1 MSHQSFPFRTARS
14 VALASTVAT
23 ALLASAPVLAQQ
35 VYRIVGP
42 DGKVTFS
49 DRAPE
54 PGKAQ
59 VEARARGG
67 GAGPSSAGLPYALQQ
82 VVARYPVTLYTSA
95 DCTPCASARSL
106 LQGRGVPFRERTVS
120 SNQDIEAL
128 KALTGGEASV
138 PFATIGQ
145 QQLRGFNDAE
155 WTQYL
160 DLAGYPKQSQLPASY
175 RPTPPSPLVPAQPAP
190 ATATAAPDQQEQAP
204 PPAAAPAPAPGPSPS
219 NPAGLVF

>member
-14 VALASTVAT
+14 VALASTLAT

-59 VEARARGG
+59 VETRASGG

-95 DCTPCASARSL
+95 DCAPCASARSL
-106 LQGRGVPFRERTVS
+106 LQGRGVPFRERTIS
-120 SNQDIEAL
+120 SNQDIDAL

-160 DLAGYPKQSQLPASY
+160 DLAGYPKQSQLPANY
-175 RPTPPSPLVPAQPAP
+175 RPTPPSPLAPPTPAP
-190 ATATAAPDQQEQAP
+190 APAAPDQQEPAP
-204 PPAAAPAPAPGPSPS
+204 LPAPPAPAPGPAPS
-219 NPAGLVF
+219 NPAGIVF

>member
-1 MSHQSFPFRTARS
+1 MSQAFPFRTARR
-14 VALASTVAT
+14 VALASTLAT

-59 VEARARGG
+59 VEARASGG

-106 LQGRGVPFRERTVS
+106 LQGRGVPFRERTIS
-120 SNQDIEAL
+120 SNQDIDAL

-155 WTQYL
+155 WVQYL

-175 RPTPPSPLVPAQPAP
+175 RPAPPSPLVPAQPIP
-190 ATATAAPDQQEQAP
+190 ATAAPDQQEQAP

>member
-1 MSHQSFPFRTARS
+1 MSIIRNAA
-14 VALASTVAT
+14 VLATTCAT
-23 ALLASAPVLAQQ
+23 AALLSTAALAQQ

-59 VEARARGG
+59 VETRASGG

-106 LQGRGVPFRERTVS
+106 LQGRGVPFRERTIS
-120 SNQDIEAL
+120 SNQDIDAL

-160 DLAGYPKQSQLPASY
+160 DLAGYPKQSQLPANY
-175 RPTPPSPLVPAQPAP
+175 RPAPPSPLVPAQPAP